1 MSCKPCMKFK
11 NSDDVPAPLKG
22 DRKGSFGFINKEQ
35 LKSKVLR
42 SVAKHESSEL
52 HAWCVLMAEKER
64 KDNLDQRE
72 KNIKIGGQIV
82 RNAVFCLKR
91 GMSPRDFIALND
103 KDCLTEDLEVAT
115 KNDSHHEFKKL
126 RGYVKDEIDQRIKVI
141 IAGCDKLSITLD
153 KVTVARHSYMVYLTF
168 FFYNGKIHSYLN
180 ELRKMNIED
189 YDTDGTARMT
199 IEVMTR
205 TLGISEKKFSQLIK
219 HFSYDGVFADKEERV
234 SGGGCLQLRKTMEE
248 LLGKDEGDLLG
259 DWEPAHKLEIIFH
272 KVLVHNAKV
281 ENNITVFADIQKEYK
296 IGKKASQFE
305 DMAAACCF
313 LTLKNK
319 TYQKTRFVRSLLRV
333 LTTGLTNTPTFVAL
347 LSDLMRKAL
356 GNNNNIE
363 VKSLERKIGFDKC
376 K

>member
-1 MSCKPCMKFK
+1 
-11 NSDDVPAPLKG
+11 
-22 DRKGSFGFINKEQ
+22 
-35 LKSKVLR
+35 
-42 SVAKHESSEL
+42 
-52 HAWCVLMAEKER
+52 
-64 KDNLDQRE
+64 
-72 KNIKIGGQIV
+72 
-82 RNAVFCLKR
+82 
-91 GMSPRDFIALND
+91 MSPRDFIALND

-115 KNDSHHEFKKL
+115 KNDSHHKFKKL

-205 TLGISEKKFSQLIK
+205 TLGISEKKFSQLIM

-248 LLGKDEGDLLG
+248 LLGKEEGDLLG

-281 ENNITVFADIQKEYK
+281 ENNINLFADIQKEYK

-356 GNNNNIE
+356 GNNNNTE
-363 VKSLERKIGFDKC
+363 AKSLERKIKGLTNASNLILALGLCQILDAYSQCSVLVQSSSIFPVTTWQQIRTLELSINGMAEQWQWKDENLRFAEIGNPAEHVQI
-376 K
+376 